1 MEIFETS
8 EEMDNYESLFNL
20 FYITK
25 YMLQLGDN
33 KLIEVML
40 SNEFYLTIFGCLEC
54 KYNQSNKSCIVD
66 PELSN
71 PNQSQ
76 SGSESSQQNGRFE
89 ESKRED
95 GGSNNK
101 LNHRDFLLNKVK
113 FKKIVKI
120 DNEEITNT
128 IHLVYRLHYLKDT
141 AIARFIED
149 SVL

>member
-1 MEIFETS
+1 
-8 EEMDNYESLFNL
+8 
-20 FYITK
+20 
-25 YMLQLGDN
+25 
-33 KLIEVML
+33 ML
-40 SNEFYLTIFGCLEC
+40 SNDFYLTIFGCLEC
-54 KYNQSNKSCIVD
+54 KNIRCNKFCIVD

-71 PNQSQ
+71 PNQTP
-76 SGSESSQQNGRFE
+76 SGSESSQHNGRFE
-89 ESKRED
+89 ESKKED
-95 GGSNNK
+95 GSSNSK

-120 DNEEITNT
+120 DSEEITNT

>member
-54 KYNQSNKSCIVD
+54 KYNISNKRCIVD

-76 SGSESSQQNGRFE
+76 SGSESSQ
-89 ESKRED
+89 
-95 GGSNNK
+95 
-101 LNHRDFLLNKVK
+101 
-113 FKKIVKI
+113 
-120 DNEEITNT
+120 
-128 IHLVYRLHYLKDT
+128 
-141 AIARFIED
+141 
-149 SVL
+149 

>member
-1 MEIFETS
+1 
-8 EEMDNYESLFNL
+8 
-20 FYITK
+20 
-25 YMLQLGDN
+25 
-33 KLIEVML
+33 ML
-40 SNEFYLTIFGCLEC
+40 SNDFYLTIFGCLEC
-54 KYNQSNKSCIVD
+54 KNIRCKKFCIVD

-71 PNQSQ
+71 PNQTP

-89 ESKRED
+89 ESKKED
-95 GGSNNK
+95 GSSNSK

-120 DNEEITNT
+120 DSEEITNT

>member
-1 MEIFETS
+1 MVEIFETS

-54 KYNQSNKSCIVD
+54 KYKRSNKRCIVD

-76 SGSESSQQNGRFE
+76 SGSESSQ
-89 ESKRED
+89 
-95 GGSNNK
+95 
-101 LNHRDFLLNKVK
+101 
-113 FKKIVKI
+113 
-120 DNEEITNT
+120 
-128 IHLVYRLHYLKDT
+128 
-141 AIARFIED
+141 
-149 SVL
+149 